1 MYIPGHGAK
10 VVRLYFAAGD
20 GDKPALAS
28 MCGMDKGASTYGCH
42 LDCYKTNR
50 NSVVY
55 DCNQHKYRDFKMQ
68 LDAQKLAELAR
79 LRKESAEVVSQAE
92 IKLGTR
98 ALAFCN
104 KYGLKAY
111 VPALYGIPIAY
122 DDPHDFFD
130 GFYYDKDLNTRTIGV
145 QTRVLD
151 NNCPAKVSDP
161 VEVTFKFY
169 VINNGSYIFKFY
181 KGEDANG
188 TNIFETV
195 EIPVT
200 N

>member
-1 MYIPGHGAK
+1 MKKLLSILILYVTLTACSLGNDTPNYHYEVLPVDSFTLPPSFKMGETYVIK
-10 VVRLYFAAGD
+10 VKYKR
-20 GDKPALAS
+20 PS
-28 MCGMDKGASTYGCH
+28 
-42 LDCYKTNR
+42 DCY
-50 NSVVY
+50 
-55 DCNQHKYRDFKMQ
+55 
-68 LDAQKLAELAR
+68 
-79 LRKESAEVVSQAE
+79 
-92 IKLGTR
+92 
-98 ALAFCN
+98 
-104 KYGLKAY
+104 
-111 VPALYGIPIAY
+111 
-122 DDPHDFFD
+122 FFD